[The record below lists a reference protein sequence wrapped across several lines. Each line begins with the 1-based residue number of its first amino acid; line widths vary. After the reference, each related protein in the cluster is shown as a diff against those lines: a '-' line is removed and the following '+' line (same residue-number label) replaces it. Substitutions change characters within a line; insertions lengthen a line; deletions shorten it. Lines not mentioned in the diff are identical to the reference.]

1 MSYIPTINNNVL
13 KTNSKLKSLS
23 LSLSLS
29 LSNDGS
35 SFSHLCILVMEILQ
49 RWVNSQWWFCW
60 LDLGLTDMGI
70 KSLMCS
76 LVVYGNFVVELGSW
90 LLDFPR
96 FPCGGEKLGFLLK
109 GAFPFGFLTYQTLHE
124 GNETF
129 CAFFFWFLWLLSL
142 IFLATKSKVIAFF
155 VKFYFKKNNQRNAL
169 LVLLNLKRKSEE
181 NYIKFKEWIL
191 GSINRLFKIL
201 RLDKK

>member
-13 KTNSKLKSLS
+13 KTNSKLKS

-90 LLDFPR
+90 LLDFPG
-96 FPCGGEKLGFLLK
+96 FLVEEKNLGFFFKEPFLLVFSPTKRYTREMRLFVPFSFDFCGFYPWFSWLLK
-109 GAFPFGFLTYQTLHE
+109 A
-124 GNETF
+124 
-129 CAFFFWFLWLLSL
+129 
-142 IFLATKSKVIAFF
+142 K
-155 VKFYFKKNNQRNAL
+155 
-169 LVLLNLKRKSEE
+169 
-181 NYIKFKEWIL
+181 
-191 GSINRLFKIL
+191 
-201 RLDKK
+201 